1 MARTLTARL
10 HQTDGPKGVRLFE
23 VFDHRF
29 LRVRQ
34 TTGQQALRDYAMDL
48 AILAPAARPVHTSEP
63 RWLWGAGAAA
73 ALLLASLL
81 ALLLGLASP
90 LLLLPLTGL
99 LLAAA
104 IICVSQFLRSRR
116 QLLVF
121 DSRYAAV
128 PLVELL
134 VNQPEHD
141 SYNAFVAGLRTDI
154 ETLVRDKGLSPT
166 DLRAGEL
173 RSLRKLLEQQ
183 IIPAA
188 AYESAKQLLLTQ
200 TG

>member
-10 HQTDGPKGVRLFE
+10 HQTDGPKDIRLFE

-34 TTGQQALRDYAMDL
+34 TNGQNALRDYAMDL
-48 AILAPAARPVHTSEP
+48 AILAPSGRTVQRADRH
-63 RWLWGAGAAA
+63 WLWLAAA
-73 ALLLASLL
+73 TVTTLLLSLA
-81 ALLLGLASP
+81 ALFLGFASP
-90 LLLLPLTGL
+90 LLLLPLAGV
-99 LLAAA
+99 LLAVS
-104 IICVSQFLRSRR
+104 IICIAQFLRSRR
-116 QLLVF
+116 HLLVF

-134 VNQPEHD
+134 VNQPEQD
-141 SYNAFVAGLRTDI
+141 SYAAFVAGLCADI

-183 IIPAA
+183 VIDLP
-188 AYESAKQLLLTQ
+188 AYETAKQHLLTQ
-200 TG
+200 AG

>member
-10 HQTDGPKGVRLFE
+10 HQTDGPKGIRLFE

-34 TTGQQALRDYAMDL
+34 TVGPNTRRDYAMDI
-48 AILAPAARPVHTSEP
+48 AILGPTARTVQYGD
-63 RWLWGAGAAA
+63 RQWLWLAAA
-73 ALLLASLL
+73 SAGVLLLSLL
-81 ALLLGLASP
+81 VLYLGQATP
-90 LLLLPLTGL
+90 QLLLPLAGV

-104 IICVSQFLRSRR
+104 IICINQFLRSRR
-116 QLLVF
+116 QRLIF

-134 VNQPEHD
+134 VDQPEPD
-141 SYNAFVAGLRTDI
+141 SYRAFVAGLCADI
-154 ETLVRDKGLSPT
+154 ESLVRGKGLTPT

-183 IIPAA
+183 VIDLPT
-188 AYESAKQLLLTQ
+188 YEGAKRRLLAQ
-200 TG
+200 AG

>member
-34 TTGQQALRDYAMDL
+34 TNGQNALIDYAMDV
-48 AILAPAARPVHTSEP
+48 AILAPAGRAVHSSER
-63 RWLWGAGAAA
+63 RWLWVAGAAA
-73 ALLLASLL
+73 VALLISLAVLF
-81 ALLLGLASP
+81 LGLASP
-90 LLLLPLTGL
+90 LVLLPLAGL
-99 LLAAA
+99 LLALA

-116 QLLVF
+116 HLLVF

-134 VNQPEHD
+134 INQPD
-141 SYNAFVAGLRTDI
+141 SGSYAAFVAGLCADI
-154 ETLVRDKGLSPT
+154 EALVRDKSLSAT

-173 RSLRKLLEQQ
+173 RSLRKLQEQQ
-183 IIPAA
+183 VIDSS
-188 AYESAKQLLLTQ
+188 AYEAAKQRLLAR